1 MKMEKVLK
9 KIPKQSLFSNLAGK
23 TIHANIFFTVNPA
36 LKAKLD
42 EIPKKA
48 IFT

>member
-23 TIHANIFFTVNPA
+23 TVYSNNFFTVDLA
-36 LKAKLD
+36 
-42 EIPKKA
+42 
-48 IFT
+48 